1 MIWSIAWRN
10 VWRNKLR
17 SLIVI
22 AAVTIGLFG
31 TLFMIAMSLG
41 MIDQRIDAAIK
52 HEVSHIQ
59 VHDPKFMQDKSPE
72 YYMTGVPAIVDSIR
86 SIGGVK
92 AASSR
97 LALPAMAST
106 AATGTGVMVNGI
118 QPEDEKRVSKIYECI
133 KEGSYFE
140 KESRTP
146 LILISQKLATK
157 MNAKMGSK
165 IVITLQNTDGIVTYG
180 LFRVGGIYKTS
191 NTMYDEGNVFVQS
204 SDLADLTGF
213 NPDNATEIAILLENT
228 DQTDEITSRIKARY
242 GHLSV
247 MPWTEL
253 QPMLKMMVSLMDVY
267 TYMIMIVILVAMAFG
282 IINTMLMAI
291 LERIREIG
299 MLMAVGMS
307 RRRIFT
313 MIMMET
319 IFLSVTGAVIGMVI
333 SYATIQLT
341 GIRGLNFAA
350 WSEGLESFGYSSII
364 YPILYNKYY
373 VALTLFVIVTA
384 ILSSVYPA
392 RKALRFKPAEA
403 IRADT

>member
-41 MIDQRIDAAIK
+41 MVDQRIDAAIT

-59 VHDPKFMQDKSPE
+59 VHDPRFMQDKSPE
-72 YYMTGVPAIVDSIR
+72 YYMTGVTAIVDSIR
-86 SIGGVK
+86 NISGVK
-92 AASSR
+92 AVSSR

-118 QPEDEKRVSKIYECI
+118 QPEDEKKVTKIYECI

-157 MNAKMGSK
+157 MNAKTGSK

-204 SDLADLTGF
+204 SDLANLTGF

-228 DQTDEITSRIKARY
+228 DQTDEITSQIKARY

-247 MPWTEL
+247 MPWTEA

-267 TYMIMIVILVAMAFG
+267 SYMIMIVILVAMAFG

-307 RRRIFT
+307 RKRIFT
-313 MIMMET
+313 MIMLET

-333 SYATIQLT
+333 SFLTITLT
-341 GIRGLNFAA
+341 GVQGLNFSA
-350 WSEGLESFGYSSII
+350 WSEGLESYGYSSVI
-364 YPILYNKYY
+364 YPIMYGRYY
-373 VALTLFVIVTA
+373 IALTLFVIITA

>member
-31 TLFMIAMSLG
+31 TLFMIALSIG
-41 MIDQRIDAAIK
+41 MVDQRIDAAIE

-59 VHDPKFMQDKSPE
+59 IHHPKFMQDKSPD
-72 YYMTGVPAIVDSIR
+72 YFMTGVPAMVDSIR
-86 SIGGVK
+86 GISGVK
-92 AASSR
+92 AVSSR

-118 QPEDEKRVSKIYECI
+118 QPEEEKQVSKIYDCL
-133 KEGSYFE
+133 KEGTYFE
-140 KESRTP
+140 KEARTP

-165 IVITLQNTDGIVTYG
+165 IVITLQNMEGVVTYG

-191 NTMYDEGNVFVQS
+191 NTMYDEGNVFVRS
-204 SDLADLTGF
+204 ADLADLTGF
-213 NPDNATEIAILLENT
+213 DTNNATEIAVLLDNT
-228 DQTDEITSRIKARY
+228 NKTDEVTALLQAKYSS
-242 GHLSV
+242 LSV
-247 MPWTEL
+247 MPWKEL
-253 QPMLKMMVSLMDVY
+253 QPMLLTLSSIMDLY
-267 TYMIMIVILVAMAFG
+267 SYILMIVILTAMAFG

-291 LERIREIG
+291 LERIKEIG

-307 RRRIFT
+307 RKRIFT
-313 MIMMET
+313 MIMLET
-319 IFLSVTGAVIGMVI
+319 IFLSVTGALIGMVV

-341 GIRGLNFAA
+341 GVHGLNFAA
-350 WSEGLESFGYSSII
+350 WSEGLESFGYSSLV
-364 YPILYNKYY
+364 YPVLYNKYY
-373 VALTLFVIVTA
+373 IALTLFVIVTA